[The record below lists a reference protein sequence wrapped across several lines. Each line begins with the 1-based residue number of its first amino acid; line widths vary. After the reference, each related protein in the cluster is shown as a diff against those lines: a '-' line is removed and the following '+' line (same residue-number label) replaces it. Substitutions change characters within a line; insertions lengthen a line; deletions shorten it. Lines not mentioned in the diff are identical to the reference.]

1 MSIREKIA
9 YIKGLAEGLKL
20 DENKDEVKVLNAVIE
35 MLDEMSDMVCETKD
49 TLDGLA
55 YSVEAIDD
63 ELSELEEA
71 VYDEDDE
78 ECCHGHHEGHH
89 HHHHHHHCC
98 DDEFDFD
105 DCDCGCDDEDI
116 FYEVTCPTCGA
127 EINVAEDVLLCGETS
142 CPKCGEILE
151 FDFSSLGEDD
161 DDECDCCSSDNEH
174 NEEEE

>member
-1 MSIREKIA
+1 MSIKEKIA

-20 DENKDEVKVLNAVIE
+20 DENKDEVKVLKAVIE
-35 MLDEMSDMVCETKD
+35 FLDEMSDIVCETKD
-49 TLDGLA
+49 TLEGLT

-71 VYDEDDE
+71 VYDEEDDD
-78 ECCHGHHEGHH
+78 ECCHHG
-89 HHHHHHHCC
+89 HHHHHCC
-98 DDEFDFD
+98 DDEYDFD
-105 DCDCGCDDEDI
+105 DCCCEDDV

-127 EINVAEDVLLCGETS
+127 EINVSEDVLLCGETS

-161 DDECDCCSSDNEH
+161 DDCECCSSEDEDT
-174 NEEEE
+174 EE